1 MEPEFLKQIFE
12 KSSNINFH
20 KIHTVGS
27 TMFHADRCT
36 DKKKEIVAFRNFAN
50 APKNRVLKL
59 NRDFT
64 H

>member
-1 MEPEFLKQIFE
+1 M
-12 KSSNINFH
+12 

-27 TMFHADRCT
+27 KMFNADRCM
-36 DKKKEIVAFRNFAN
+36 DKKMVIVAFRNFAN
-50 APKNRVLKL
+50 APKNRILKL

>member
-1 MEPEFLKQIFE
+1 M
-12 KSSNINFH
+12 

-27 TMFHADRCT
+27 KMFNADRCM
-36 DKKKEIVAFRNFAN
+36 DKMVIVAFRNFAY
-50 APKNRVLKL
+50 APTNRVLKL

>member
-1 MEPEFLKQIFE
+1 MKPEFSKQIFE
-12 KSSNINFH
+12 KSSNFNVH
-20 KIHTVGS
+20 KIHTAGS
-27 TMFHADRCT
+27 KKFHADGCT
-36 DKKKEIVAFRNFAN
+36 DKKKVIVAFRNFAN